1 MSEKKRT
8 APRLTAGKIWSGY
21 SFIFIFAAIFIAY
34 YLVNASLTWVGV
46 MNILRHSAVVGIIAL
61 GMGLVV
67 ITGQI
72 DLSVGS
78 MLAFVGGFAVIVFNT
93 TNSIVLTLLAAMAMG
108 AVCGL
113 INGVLVGKAKMPA
126 FIVTLATMLIFRS
139 LTRFVCHEIP
149 VSVSGGSNSLFK
161 LLSSNSLYKPF
172 YSFGNSKFLTIPVT
186 GLFLIV
192 LTAIIVYV
200 TTST

>member
-1 MSEKKRT
+1 MSEKRKNT
-8 APRLTAGKIWSGY
+8 PRLSAGKIWSGY

-113 INGVLVGKAKMPA
+113 INGVHRDAGHDADLP
-126 FIVTLATMLIFRS
+126 LADALC
-139 LTRFVCHEIP
+139 LP
-149 VSVSGGSNSLFK
+149 
-161 LLSSNSLYKPF
+161 
-172 YSFGNSKFLTIPVT
+172 
-186 GLFLIV
+186 
-192 LTAIIVYV
+192 
-200 TTST
+200 